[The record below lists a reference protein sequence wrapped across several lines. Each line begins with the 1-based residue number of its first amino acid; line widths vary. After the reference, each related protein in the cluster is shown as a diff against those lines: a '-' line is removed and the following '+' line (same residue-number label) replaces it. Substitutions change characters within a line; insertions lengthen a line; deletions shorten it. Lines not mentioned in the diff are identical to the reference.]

1 MEKNQIELITKQTNN
16 LEALSALADV
26 NSQDKERYDFLFE
39 TSKAENPGVCTY
51 IIHMACV
58 EQIAIEKDEL
68 PTEEQIQEVAQK
80 YKSYPGRDELYEN
93 LISFKSFDD
102 E

>member
-1 MEKNQIELITKQTNN
+1 MEKNQIELITASACASNQTNN
-16 LEALSALADV
+16 LEV
-26 NSQDKERYDFLFE
+26 NSEDKERYDFLFE
-39 TSKAENPGVCTY
+39 NAKAENPGVCTY

-80 YKSYPGRDELYEN
+80 YKSKPGRDELYEN

>member
-1 MEKNQIELITKQTNN
+1 MDQIELITNQTNN
-16 LEALSALADV
+16 LELPCSD
-26 NSQDKERYDFLFE
+26 DKERYDFLFE
-39 TSKAENPGVCTY
+39 NAKAENPGVCTY

-80 YKSYPGRDELYEN
+80 YKSKPGRDELYEN

>member
-1 MEKNQIELITKQTNN
+1 MEKNQIELITNQTNN
-16 LEALSALADV
+16 LEV
-26 NSQDKERYDFLFE
+26 NSELYSDQDKERYDFLFE
-39 TSKAENPGVCTY
+39 NAKAENPGVCTY

-80 YKSYPGRDELYEN
+80 YKSKPGRDELYEN

>member
-1 MEKNQIELITKQTNN
+1 MEKNQIELIANQTNN
-16 LEALSALADV
+16 LEALSALADI
-26 NSQDKERYDFLFE
+26 NSEDKERYDFLFE

-80 YKSYPGRDELYEN
+80 YKSKPGRDELYEN

>member
-1 MEKNQIELITKQTNN
+1 
-16 LEALSALADV
+16 
-26 NSQDKERYDFLFE
+26 
-39 TSKAENPGVCTY
+39 
-51 IIHMACV
+51 MACV

-80 YKSYPGRDELYEN
+80 YKSKPGRDELYEN

>member
-1 MEKNQIELITKQTNN
+1 LITKQTNN

-26 NSQDKERYDFLFE
+26 NSEDKERYDFLFE

-80 YKSYPGRDELYEN
+80 YKSKPGRDELYEN

>member
-26 NSQDKERYDFLFE
+26 NSEDKERYDFLFE
-39 TSKAENPGVCTY
+39 NAKAENPGVCTY

-80 YKSYPGRDELYEN
+80 YKSKPGRDELYEN